1 MEIEKTNKVGYE
13 IEDLMEMLG
22 GDKYYSMDNI
32 MYVYHSLRE
41 EYEEAEYYMDILIK
55 KEKALERK
63 LKKCVKQ
70 EMNYPVVEG
79 KMDSSCVATSDK

>member
-1 MEIEKTNKVGYE
+1 
-13 IEDLMEMLG
+13 
-22 GDKYYSMDNI
+22 
-32 MYVYHSLRE
+32 
-41 EYEEAEYYMDILIK
+41 MDILIK